1 MEYILHKPSVSIPV
15 KVMSFAGDR
24 VKLCPGQELSQML
37 GFLIRH
43 IWVVKGVSQEHR
55 WILGEVLRASQC
67 VIQVEIFFP
76 SIEEMADP
84 GAGLPGF
91 GI

>member
-1 MEYILHKPSVSIPV
+1 MNDILYEPRVSIAV
-15 KVMSFAGDR
+15 EVMDLAGNR
-24 VKLCPGQELSQML
+24 VKLCPGQELGQML

-43 IWVVKGVSQEHR
+43 IGVVKGVSQEHR

-67 VIQVEIFFP
+67 VIQVEVFFP

-84 GAGLPGF
+84 GASLPGL

>member
-1 MEYILHKPSVSIPV
+1 MNYILYKPGVSIPV
-15 KVMSFAGDR
+15 KVMNLAGNR

-43 IWVVKGVSQEHR
+43 IWVVKGMRQEHR
-55 WILGEVLRASQC
+55 GILGEVLRASQC
-67 VIQVEIFFP
+67 VIQVEVFFP
-76 SIEEMADP
+76 PVEEIGHP
-84 GAGLPGF
+84 GSGLPGF